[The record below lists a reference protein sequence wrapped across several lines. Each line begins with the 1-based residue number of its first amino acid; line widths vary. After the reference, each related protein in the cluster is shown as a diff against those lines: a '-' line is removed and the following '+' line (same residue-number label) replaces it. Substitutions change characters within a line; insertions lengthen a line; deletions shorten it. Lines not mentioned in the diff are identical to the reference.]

1 MYNPDEQDGQK
12 NRFDSLSE
20 ASEIERETNFMKK
33 TNSFTSDS
41 KTEMTSSNQRLQ
53 GEDGLQ
59 CDDGLGQWGEWSV
72 CERIGEKK
80 VKDLL

>member
-1 MYNPDEQDGQK
+1 MYNPSKQAGQK

-33 TNSFTSDS
+33 TDSFTSDS
-41 KTEMTSSNQRLQ
+41 KTEMTSSNQR
-53 GEDGLQ
+53 LQ